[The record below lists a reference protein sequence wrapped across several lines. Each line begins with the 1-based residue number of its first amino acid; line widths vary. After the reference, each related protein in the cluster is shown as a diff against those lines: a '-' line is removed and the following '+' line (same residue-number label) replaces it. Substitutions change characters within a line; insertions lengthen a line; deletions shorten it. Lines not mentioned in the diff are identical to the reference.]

1 MLRRVSSVMLFRGGV
16 GGIWLLFCFG
26 LERKSPKHYGTN
38 SAFVYVCASNSKES
52 FHVVIVVGD
61 DSFKNDVSAVKATL
75 EEMQHIKGT
84 YGG

>member
-1 MLRRVSSVMLFRGGV
+1 MAR
-16 GGIWLLFCFG
+16 ILFCLCMCNKF
-26 LERKSPKHYGTN
+26 
-38 SAFVYVCASNSKES
+38 KES

>member
-1 MLRRVSSVMLFRGGV
+1 MCIKF
-16 GGIWLLFCFG
+16 
-26 LERKSPKHYGTN
+26 
-38 SAFVYVCASNSKES
+38 KES

-84 YGG
+84 YGGWKSERNWNKVWQMYGWILDLFSEGLHAPQNWGKIE